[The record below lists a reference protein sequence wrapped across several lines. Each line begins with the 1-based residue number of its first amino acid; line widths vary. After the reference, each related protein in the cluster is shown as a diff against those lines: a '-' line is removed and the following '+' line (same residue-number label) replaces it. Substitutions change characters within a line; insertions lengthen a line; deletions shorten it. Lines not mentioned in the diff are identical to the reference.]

1 MKNLQEQR
9 AAGVV
14 QGKRAVAALA
24 IALCAGGCNDPLRI
38 VQEREGDLAI
48 RRPLERLRTI
58 GNLEMGAF
66 KSVDAEAGMASE
78 QRAEAAL
85 AAASAVGQAGVAEV
99 RWDLPTVLAL
109 AVAHNA
115 DLQAAVF
122 DPVIADEQLASER
135 AKFDAV
141 FRPSLDFQ
149 NTDQATTNRTVTATS
164 KNVDG
169 TLALDVPLRTGGSM
183 RLQADPGW
191 SSSDNQFITTP
202 ETYFLGLT
210 ASVSVPLMRG
220 SGRELNSASIK
231 IAGYQADI
239 AATSTRLAVINILS
253 QTERAYWNLVAS
265 RQELDVRVKQY
276 ELARAQLE
284 RAKRRVQAGEAPEI
298 EITRAESGLASRLE
312 AIIAA
317 KTDLLTQQRLL
328 KRLIGANETMA
339 TMNRKESPAPVVDD
353 ASVVIPTTEPV
364 VTPYQLPAGELV
376 KQAMEN
382 RGELLRA
389 ESQLLVDALNIDI
402 ARDAT
407 KAQFDVRANNSF
419 SGVDA
424 GVDEPVKNIINRRFQ
439 TWSIGFVGAIPLS
452 NDAAEADLRAAVLR
466 RFQSIATTESQRQT
480 IRQEVLDAVDRV
492 QSGWQ
497 RIVASQTAALLANRT
512 LEAESRQFDAGLRT
526 STDVLDA
533 ASRLADAQSSEVR
546 AIAAYRLS
554 LVDLAQA
561 TGSVLG
567 SANVTWQEQPTPELW
582 GDRVSGLRS
591 NPPEVPPLPR
601 GIDPHEPLLPPDR
614 TEPATHSSQP
624 ASGSQPE

>member
-1 MKNLQEQR
+1 MKNR
-9 AAGVV
+9 AKQMMMTPWMRGGHVGHAGRVSL
-14 QGKRAVAALA
+14 GLLA
-24 IALCAGGCNDPLRI
+24 IAAGGCSDPLRI

-48 RRPLERLRTI
+48 RRPVERLRTI
-58 GNLEMGAF
+58 APLEMEAF
-66 KSVDAEAGMASE
+66 KQASSQAGMSS
-78 QRAEAAL
+78 QQQAEAA
-85 AAASAVGQAGVAEV
+85 AEATIASVVQQPAVSEV
-99 RWDLPTVLAL
+99 RWDLPTVLAM

-122 DPVIADEQLASER
+122 DPVIADEQLAAER

-141 FRPSLDFQ
+141 FRPSVDFQ
-149 NTDQATTNRTVTATS
+149 NGDQATTNRTVSATS
-164 KNVDG
+164 KSVDG

-191 SSSDNQFITTP
+191 SSQDNPFITTP

-220 SGRELNSASIK
+220 SGREINSASIK

-253 QTERAYWNLVAS
+253 QTERAYWNLVAA
-265 RQELDVRVKQY
+265 RQELDVRIKQY
-276 ELARAQLE
+276 ELAKAQLE
-284 RAKRRVQAGEAPEI
+284 RAKRRVQAGDAAEI
-298 EITRAESGLASRLE
+298 EVTRAESGLASRLE

-317 KTDLLTQQRLL
+317 KTDLLVQQRLL
-328 KRLIGANETMA
+328 KRLIGANQMGE
-339 TMNRKESPAPVVDD
+339 TMNRKQIPAVTVDD
-353 ASVVIPTTEPV
+353 ASMIIAISEPTV
-364 VTPYQLPAGELV
+364 QPYQLPATDLV
-376 KQAMEN
+376 QRAVEN

-389 ESQLLVDALNIDI
+389 ESQLLIDALNIDL
-402 ARDAT
+402 ARDGT
-407 KAQFDVRANNSF
+407 RPQFDVRASNAF
-419 SGVDA
+419 SGIDA
-424 GVDEPVKNIINRRFQ
+424 GVDESVKQVANRRFQ
-439 TWSIGFVGAIPLS
+439 TWSIGVTGSIPLS

-466 RFQSIATTESQRQT
+466 RFKSIATTESQRQT

-497 RIVASQTAALLANRT
+497 RIVASQTAAILASRT
-512 LEAESRQFDAGLRT
+512 LDAESRQFDAGLRT

-533 ASRLADAQSSEVR
+533 ASRLADAQSAEVR

-567 SANVTWQEQPTPELW
+567 SASVTWQEEAAPALF

-591 NPPEVPPLPR
+591 SPPEVPPPTK
-601 GIDPHEPLLPPDR
+601 GIDPYEPILPSDR
-614 TEPATHSSQP
+614 TEQP
-624 ASGSQPE
+624 IK